1 MIKYCLP
8 IIKEK
13 KAEVLKMIEE
23 NIGNFDFFEVWVDCI
38 EDFDNAFIEKIS
50 NELQQK
56 LIIVFRRQLLEETK
70 KSFQEITDII
80 NIVKDNGCSID
91 LDITNQQ
98 KELEYIRENM
108 ISIKS
113 IVSYHN
119 YQITPKDEILNE
131 VIETMKRY
139 SPFIFKIATFCNNED
154 DSLRLMQL
162 LVRLK
167 KMKKK
172 FIVLGMGELGMITR
186 VFGTIWGNDMTF
198 APLTES
204 EKSAPGQLTREQ
216 LETIFSKIH

>member
-8 IIKEK
+8 IIKEN
-13 KAEVLKMIEE
+13 KAEVLKIIEE
-23 NIGNFDFFEVWVDCI
+23 NIEKYDFFEVWIDYI
-38 EDFDNAFIEKIS
+38 EDLDNSFIEKIS
-50 NELQQK
+50 TELQQK
-56 LIIVFRRQLLEETK
+56 LIIVFRRQSLEKIK
-70 KSFQEITDII
+70 KSFEEIIDII
-80 NIVKDNGCSID
+80 NLVKDNGCSID
-91 LDITNQQ
+91 LDITTQQ

-131 VIETMKRY
+131 TIEAMKRY
-139 SPFIFKIATFCNNED
+139 SPFIFKVAAFCNNED

-162 LVRLK
+162 LIRLK

-172 FIVLGMGELGMITR
+172 FIVLGMGELGTITR
-186 VFGTIWGNDMTF
+186 IFGTVWGNDMTF
-198 APLTES
+198 APLTEG

-216 LETIFSKIH
+216 LESIFSKLH

>member
-23 NIGNFDFFEVWVDCI
+23 NIGNFDFFEVWVDYI

-119 YQITPKDEILNE
+119 YQITPKDEILND